1 MRRQRA
7 DPEGSKG
14 IAAGATHGEVIRHPS
29 PTLKGSNCKRQGRRV
44 ISNMREQRKLTAC
57 ATSEVL

>member
-7 DPEGSKG
+7 DPEGVEWNSRG
-14 IAAGATHGEVIRHPS
+14 CNPREVIRHPS
-29 PTLKGSNCKRQGRRV
+29 PTLKGSNCKRQGRRL